1 MYCTV
6 SKKQL
11 VETLAKLFPPV
22 DITDWLKAKNPVVFP
37 IIGNKVGQILV
48 LFAIV
53 SFFDVIG
60 WF

>member
-22 DITDWLKAKNPVVFP
+22 DIAD
-37 IIGNKVGQILV
+37 
-48 LFAIV
+48 
-53 SFFDVIG
+53 
-60 WF
+60 